1 MGLLVDVLFCTTKG
15 QRSGV
20 WGFGVEAVVDVDRL
34 DICHGST
41 VSMLACRLVQG
52 AMDCRT
58 LFCAAVCVLCH
69 VSAVEGVSGLI
80 SFRIHI
86 PKEFRNG

>member
-52 AMDCRT
+52 A
-58 LFCAAVCVLCH
+58 VVVLQGFDR
-69 VSAVEGVSGLI
+69 SWQGPGS
-80 SFRIHI
+80 
-86 PKEFRNG
+86 